1 VINRQVPESPDR
13 RGTVLAAA
21 LLAMLLVGLH
31 YDVVFG
37 GRSLIH
43 TNYYNPIDFRP
54 VPDNYG
60 PRVVPHTEW
69 ANRNLWLFANI
80 RDPAASWFQWEP
92 STKFLEQAIERREW
106 PFWDPYIAGGTP
118 AMANLVQAFFFPPY
132 VLLVL
137 LGANAALK
145 NAYFLLL
152 LWAAS
157 HFTYLFLRRHNLSA
171 LTALCGGALVMMSG
185 AMHQNIGAF
194 AGQTIAG
201 LPIMLFAT
209 RAFLDRPTPSRS
221 AGLSLLYATVSLAS
235 FPPLLIGMFSVTAL
249 YAVTAIAL
257 GDFSTDQITRRRVI
271 SLWLAASC
279 LAVGLVGAY
288 YVPASALA
296 RATPHV
302 AVIYRGAGLEA
313 MSLRNIYQLLSPT
326 IMGGVQVYL
335 KGPFTSGGWGAHL
348 PYVGIVPIALALL
361 ASADSSRQRTLL
373 VSSIASGSLLGLKIF
388 GVPPVQWIGHL
399 PFFDQI
405 HFSHYLGV
413 PFGLPLIFVAAVGFD
428 QLITGKVSPLRTSLA
443 AATAL
448 SAVAS
453 VWWIGARNYDLRAE
467 DASDWIR
474 DWRVLAMVGMLMSI
488 VLVIAALRKGS
499 LQLQAGCGL
508 AVIALAIGEGAY
520 NQRFPR
526 PAAWDIFERPAP
538 YVRVLRKEAL
548 MQRVFVFGRP
558 SANLNEA
565 FRIAGIDSL
574 MAFNPPRMFELYHR
588 YSGAPRE
595 VFLREAT
602 KLPPELVLDRA
613 NVSFVS
619 TWTALDAVMADATA
633 RGYERRF
640 DDGLAT
646 LFKRRTLPRFF
657 FSSEYR
663 VMPAPAVLEAVA
675 TVPSR
680 EILLEQDPG
689 VAQSRNET
697 DDPAVEIEDYGL
709 NSHTVIVNAARPGLI
724 YAAEN
729 HFDGWSATVNG
740 HPTALLPANYA
751 FRAVAVQAGRSRI
764 EFRYRPPGL
773 TAGLIIS
780 IVSAGLLIAMAR
792 KGR

>member
-1 VINRQVPESPDR
+1 MTDLPAEDLHDSRVINRRVAVSPDR

-60 PRVVPHTEW
+60 PQVVPHTEW

-194 AGQTIAG
+194 AGQTIAC

-257 GDFSTDQITRRRVI
+257 RDFPTDQITRRRVI

-296 RATPHV
+296 RATPQV
-302 AVIYRGAGLEA
+302 AAIYRGAGLEA

-348 PYVGIVPIALALL
+348 PVRGDCADRTC
-361 ASADSSRQRTLL
+361 ASCLCGL
-373 VSSIASGSLLGLKIF
+373 VSSTHLARLERRFRHSSRTEDLRRTRPRSGS
-388 GVPPVQWIGHL
+388 VNL

-453 VWWIGARNYDLRAE
+453 VWWIAARNYDLRAE

-474 DWRVLAMVGMLMSI
+474 DWRVLAMVGMLMSV
-488 VLVIAALRKGS
+488 VLVIAAVRKGS
-499 LQLQAGCGL
+499 LQLQAACGL
-508 AVIALAIGEGAY
+508 AVIALAIAEGAY

-619 TWTALDAVMADATA
+619 TWTALDAVVADATA

-646 LFKRRTLPRFF
+646 LFKRQTLPRFF
-657 FSSEYR
+657 FSNRLPRHACTGGPGGGGDRSFTRNSARTE
-663 VMPAPAVLEAVA
+663 
-675 TVPSR
+675 SR
-680 EILLEQDPG
+680 
-689 VAQSRNET
+689 
-697 DDPAVEIEDYGL
+697 
-709 NSHTVIVNAARPGLI
+709 
-724 YAAEN
+724 
-729 HFDGWSATVNG
+729 
-740 HPTALLPANYA
+740 
-751 FRAVAVQAGRSRI
+751 RSS
-764 EFRYRPPGL
+764 L
-773 TAGLIIS
+773 S
-780 IVSAGLLIAMAR
+780 
-792 KGR
+792 K